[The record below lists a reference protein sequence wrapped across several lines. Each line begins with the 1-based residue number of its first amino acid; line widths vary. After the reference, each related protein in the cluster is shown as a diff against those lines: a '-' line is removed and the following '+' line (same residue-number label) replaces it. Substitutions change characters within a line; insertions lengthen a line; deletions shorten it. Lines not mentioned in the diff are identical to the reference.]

1 MAAPDASGKKKE
13 DEDQLSPG
21 NRSLEHCSKSP
32 YIEDLSKLLKTV
44 PDKILFWELATRQQ
58 RMLARSLWEA
68 CNYKGQPKPG
78 QFQDMEPE
86 RKYLEWVIR
95 MDHDR
100 QWREAQKKR

>member
-1 MAAPDASGKKKE
+1 
-13 DEDQLSPG
+13 
-21 NRSLEHCSKSP
+21 
-32 YIEDLSKLLKTV
+32 
-44 PDKILFWELATRQQ
+44 LFWELATRQQ
-58 RMLARSLWEA
+58 RILARSLWEA

-86 RKYLEWVIR
+86 REYLEWVIR

>member
-1 MAAPDASGKKKE
+1 MTTPDASRKKK
-13 DEDQLSPG
+13 DNEDQLCPG
-21 NRSLEHCSKSP
+21 NTSIKHRSKSP

-44 PDKILFWELATRQQ
+44 PDKILFQELSTRQQ

-86 RKYLEWVIR
+86 REYLEWVIR

-100 QWREAQKKR
+100 QWQQAQKKR

>member
-21 NRSLEHCSKSP
+21 NRSLEHRSKSP

-58 RMLARSLWEA
+58 RILARSLWEA

-86 RKYLEWVIR
+86 REYLEWVIR

>member
-1 MAAPDASGKKKE
+1 MTAPDASRKKKE
-13 DEDQLSPG
+13 NKDQLSPG
-21 NRSLEHCSKSP
+21 NRSLEHRSKSP

-58 RMLARSLWEA
+58 RILARSLWEA

-86 RKYLEWVIR
+86 REYLEWVIR

>member
-1 MAAPDASGKKKE
+1 MTTPDASRKKKE
-13 DEDQLSPG
+13 NKDQLSPG
-21 NRSLEHCSKSP
+21 NRSLEHRNKSP

-58 RMLARSLWEA
+58 RILARSLWEA

-86 RKYLEWVIR
+86 REYLEWVIR

>member
-1 MAAPDASGKKKE
+1 MTTPDTNREEGQNK
-13 DEDQLSPG
+13 DQLSPS
-21 NRSLEHCSKSP
+21 NRSFEHCGKSP
-32 YIEDLSKLLKTV
+32 YMKDLSKLLKTV
-44 PDKILFWELATRQQ
+44 PDKILFQELATRQQ

-86 RKYLEWVIR
+86 REYLEWVIR

-100 QWREAQKKR
+100 QWQRTQKKR

>member
-21 NRSLEHCSKSP
+21 DRSLEHRSKSP
-32 YIEDLSKLLKTV
+32 YMEDLSKLLKIV

-78 QFQDMEPE
+78 QFQDIEPE
-86 RKYLEWVIR
+86 REYLEWVIR

>member
-21 NRSLEHCSKSP
+21 NRSLEHRSKSP
-32 YIEDLSKLLKTV
+32 YMEDLSKLLKIV

-58 RMLARSLWEA
+58 RILARSLWEA

-86 RKYLEWVIR
+86 REYLEWVIR

>member
-1 MAAPDASGKKKE
+1 MTAPDASRKKKE
-13 DEDQLSPG
+13 NKDQLSPG
-21 NRSLEHCSKSP
+21 NRSLEHRNKSP

-58 RMLARSLWEA
+58 RILARSLWEA

-86 RKYLEWVIR
+86 REYLEWVIR